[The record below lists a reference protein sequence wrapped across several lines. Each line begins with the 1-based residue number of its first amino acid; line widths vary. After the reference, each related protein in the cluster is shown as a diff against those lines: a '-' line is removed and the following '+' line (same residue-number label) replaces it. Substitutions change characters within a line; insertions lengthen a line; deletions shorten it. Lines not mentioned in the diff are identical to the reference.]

1 MPDPHPAAGEEAALA
16 AAGEQAALAAAG
28 GQAALAAAYR
38 VGSADIPLWPDGQR
52 IDALSAP
59 LMASTHFADHPRYH
73 AALAATILE
82 MEQSP
87 AYRDW
92 IFKGGCGMKVRRPDR
107 WGNPA
112 ADLIHGR
119 ALAFAHRV
127 LSQHDV
133 YTDDCWASVYRDGQY
148 CLPHSHLR
156 SNVSIVYLL
165 DEGDPDPDDPMA
177 GQLVFADPR
186 IPHCCQQERG
196 RVTSLLKP
204 EMTPG
209 TMIVFASDYVHAVG
223 PYRGRRPRMTL
234 SWNVA
239 IERLAGNPADSFR

>member
-1 MPDPHPAAGEEAALA
+1 MPEPRPV
-16 AAGEQAALAAAG
+16 AGEQATLPPAG
-28 GQAALAAAYR
+28 EQAALAAAYR
-38 VGSADIPLWPDGQR
+38 VGSAEIPLWPEGQR
-52 IDALSAP
+52 IKALTAP
-59 LMASTHFADHPRYH
+59 LMASTRFADHSLYH
-73 AALAATILE
+73 AELTATIFE

-87 AYRDW
+87 AFRDW
-92 IFKGGCGMKVRRPDR
+92 IFKGGCGTKVRRPDR
-107 WGNPA
+107 WGHVA

-177 GQLVFADPR
+177 GKLVFADPR
-186 IPHCCQQERG
+186 IPHCCQQEQG
-196 RVTSLLKP
+196 RVTSLLSP

-209 TMIVFASDYVHAVG
+209 TMIVFASDYVHTVG
-223 PYRGRRPRMTL
+223 PYGGQRPRMTM
-234 SWNVA
+234 SWN
-239 IERLAGNPADSFR
+239 ITLEPLAGNPADSFR

>member
-1 MPDPHPAAGEEAALA
+1 MPDPHPAAGEEAASA
-16 AAGEQAALAAAG
+16 AAGE
-28 GQAALAAAYR
+28 QAALAAAYR

-209 TMIVFASDYVHAVG
+209 TMIVFASDYVHTVG
-223 PYRGRRPRMTL
+223 PYRGHRPRMTM
-234 SWNVA
+234 SWNVT
-239 IERLAGNPADSFR
+239 IKRLAGNAAASFL

>member
-1 MPDPHPAAGEEAALA
+1 MAEPRPAAGEQAALA
-16 AAGEQAALAAAG
+16 AAGEQAALAP
-28 GQAALAAAYR
+28 AYR
-38 VGSADIPLWPDGQR
+38 VGLADIPLWPDGQR
-52 IDALSAP
+52 IEALSAP
-59 LMASTHFADHPRYH
+59 LMASTHFPDHPLYH
-73 AALAATILE
+73 AELTATILE

-87 AYRDW
+87 AFRDW

-107 WGNPA
+107 WGRTA

-165 DEGDPDPDDPMA
+165 DEGELDPDDPMA
-177 GQLVFADPR
+177 GKLVFADPR
-186 IPHCCQQERG
+186 IPHCCRQEPG

-204 EMTPG
+204 EMAPG
-209 TMIVFASDYVHAVG
+209 TMIVFASDYVHTVG
-223 PYRGRRPRMTL
+223 PYRSHRPRMTM
-234 SWNVA
+234 SWNLTL
-239 IERLAGNPADSFR
+239 ERLRGDPADSFR

>member
-1 MPDPHPAAGEEAALA
+1 MAESRRT
-16 AAGEQAALAAAG
+16 AGEQAAAAG
-28 GQAALAAAYR
+28 DQAALAAAYR
-38 VGSADIPLWPDGQR
+38 VGSADIPLWPEGQR

-59 LMASTHFADHPRYH
+59 LMASTRFADHPLYH
-73 AALAATILE
+73 ADLTATILE

-87 AYRDW
+87 AFRDW
-92 IFKGGCGMKVRRPDR
+92 IFKGGCGMKVRRPDQ
-107 WGNPA
+107 WKHAA

-148 CLPHSHLR
+148 CMPHSHLR

-177 GQLVFADPR
+177 GKLIFADPR
-186 IPHCCQQERG
+186 IPHCCQQEPG
-196 RVTSLLKP
+196 RVTSLLSP
-204 EMTPG
+204 EMTAG
-209 TMIVFASDYVHAVG
+209 TMIIFASDYVHAVG
-223 PYRGRRPRMTL
+223 PYRGQRPRMTM
-234 SWNVA
+234 SWN
-239 IERLAGNPADSFR
+239 ITLERLVGRPDDSFR

>member
-1 MPDPHPAAGEEAALA
+1 
-16 AAGEQAALAAAG
+16 
-28 GQAALAAAYR
+28 
-38 VGSADIPLWPDGQR
+38 
-52 IDALSAP
+52 
-59 LMASTHFADHPRYH
+59 MASTHFDDH
-73 AALAATILE
+73 ALYQGELVSTILE
-82 MEQSP
+82 MEQS
-87 AYRDW
+87 AAFRDW

-107 WGNPA
+107 WGRSA

-133 YTDDCWASVYRDGQY
+133 YTDDCWASVYRDGHY

-165 DEGDPDPDDPMA
+165 DEGDPDLDDPMA

-186 IPHCCQQERG
+186 IPHCCQQEPG

-204 EMTPG
+204 GMTPG
-209 TMIVFASDYVHAVG
+209 SMIVFASDYVHAVG
-223 PYRGRRPRMTL
+223 PYRGRRPRLTM
-234 SWNVA
+234 SWNVTL
-239 IERLAGNPADSFR
+239 ERLAGNPAESFR

>member
-1 MPDPHPAAGEEAALA
+1 MPQPQAGGGKAAPAAPA
-16 AAGEQAALAAAG
+16 AAGEQAALAAS
-28 GQAALAAAYR
+28 YR
-38 VGSADIPLWPDGQR
+38 VGSADLPLWPDGQA
-52 IDALSAP
+52 IEALSAP

-73 AALAATILE
+73 PELTAAILE
-82 MEQSP
+82 MERSP
-87 AYRDW
+87 AFRDW

-107 WGNPA
+107 WRHAA

-186 IPHCCQQERG
+186 IPRCCQQEPG

-204 EMTPG
+204 GMTPG

-223 PYRGRRPRMTL
+223 PYRGDRPRMTM
-234 SWNVA
+234 SWNVT
-239 IERLAGNPADSFR
+239 IERLPGNPADSFR